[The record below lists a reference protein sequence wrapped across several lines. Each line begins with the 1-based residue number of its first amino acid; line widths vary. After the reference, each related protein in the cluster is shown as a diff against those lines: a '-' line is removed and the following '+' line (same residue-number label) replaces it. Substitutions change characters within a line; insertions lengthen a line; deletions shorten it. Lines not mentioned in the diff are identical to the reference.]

1 MPAAGPGGIRRRGR
15 VWLANRR
22 PALFE
27 SGGDIAL
34 CWILQLRD
42 GFWTPPDSNGFTA
55 YCPSAVCTQVGQW
68 TPAYRDGQRELPP
81 VAEVDVLM
89 TVVGAPGS
97 LDLLADD
104 VSLFSTLDVASVDLD
119 PEAEGVQS
127 ELSTADGELAVVD
140 GVLTFRPA
148 AGYSGRSEV
157 MYTVSDAEGLVSAPA
172 MVTLR
177 VSEAG

>member
-42 GFWTPPDSNGFTA
+42 EFWTPPDSNGFTA

-89 TVVGAPGS
+89 TVVGEPGS
-97 LDLLADD
+97 VDLLAND
-104 VSLFSTLDVASVDLD
+104 
-119 PEAEGVQS
+119 VQS
-127 ELSTADGELAVVD
+127 EPRVEAGELSVSD
-140 GVLTFRPA
+140 GVLTLTPA
-148 AGYSGRSEV
+148 DGFTGRGEITYV
-157 MYTVSDAEGLVSAPA
+157 VSDAEGLVSELA

-177 VSEAG
+177 VSEPERRGRPRPAMRPVSHPIR